1 MRTPC
6 SLAWALDSH
15 EVSVIG
21 LSDREQLALA
31 WQAASD
37 DLGIRVTIPW
47 ALELSDGRVHT
58 FVALVHEFGAERGML
73 IDTPEGIRA
82 SMHEL
87 NASAREYGYS
97 GISGLYLTYA
107 RERYIEALND
117 WGWAGSGPPPS
128 RYGEKPA
135 PAV

>member
-1 MRTPC
+1 MIYAR

-15 EVSVIG
+15 EVSVTE
-21 LSDREQLALA
+21 LSDREKLALA
-31 WQAASD
+31 WQAARD
-37 DLGIRVTIPW
+37 DLGIRVSIPW
-47 ALELSDGRVHT
+47 ALKLSDGLVHT
-58 FVALVHEFGAERGML
+58 VVALVHEFGAERGML

-97 GISGLYLTYA
+97 GMSGAYLTYA
-107 RERYIEALND
+107 RARYIEALND

-128 RYGEKPA
+128 WYDENPA